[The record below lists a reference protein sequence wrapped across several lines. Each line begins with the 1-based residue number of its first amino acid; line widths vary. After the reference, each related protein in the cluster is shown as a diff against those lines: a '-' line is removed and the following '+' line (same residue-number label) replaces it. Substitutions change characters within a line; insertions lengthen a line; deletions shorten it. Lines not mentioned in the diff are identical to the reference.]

1 MTETEVSEGA
11 YQVFIAGANPNQTSL
26 PSAADGV
33 PTAGEHDVEPELQ
46 GEDEARRVGDD
57 ASALSSVDGQSRV
70 EFSDD
75 DDEGSRPDRFDDD
88 QSSVRSLDPNADR
101 GWPGGGERSVAR
113 DATERREEYRMRE
126 RHDDEATQVSTAVS
140 AISQV
145 RSGVEFS
152 AYMRRNDAGADRAS
166 AAPPR
171 SERDVLLENYEKQQM
186 ILDLQ
191 RLRSHPGIV
200 LSREWSMEDD
210 IEDISFELKR
220 LTLQVDEV
228 NNVAMM
234 RNGLQLACTGIEMMS
249 KRYNILDLDG
259 WSSEVCRD
267 MTRYERGLGRLY
279 RKYWRRSTAS
289 SPEADVAMSLVSSMA
304 MFHLRRTF
312 SKRVFDR
319 GGGRAR
325 SGGGGAA
332 PEAKGRSSRSAR
344 APIATGDS
352 SSDDEEG
359 LPP

>member
-1 MTETEVSEGA
+1 
-11 YQVFIAGANPNQTSL
+11 
-26 PSAADGV
+26 
-33 PTAGEHDVEPELQ
+33 
-46 GEDEARRVGDD
+46 
-57 ASALSSVDGQSRV
+57 
-70 EFSDD
+70 
-75 DDEGSRPDRFDDD
+75 
-88 QSSVRSLDPNADR
+88 
-101 GWPGGGERSVAR
+101 
-113 DATERREEYRMRE
+113 MRE

-140 AISQV
+140 AVSQV

-152 AYMRRNDAGADRAS
+152 AYMRRNDAGVDRAS
-166 AAPPR
+166 TAPPR
-171 SERDVLLENYEKQQM
+171 SERDILLENYEKQQM

-267 MTRYERGLGRLY
+267 MTRYDRGLGRLY

-289 SPEADVAMSLVSSMA
+289 SPEADIGISLVSSMA

-312 SKRVFDR
+312 SKRVFER
-319 GGGRAR
+319 GGGGGGRAR
-325 SGGGGAA
+325 SGGGDAA
-332 PEAKGRSSRSAR
+332 AQTKARASRSAR
-344 APIATGDS
+344 TPAVEEDS